1 MKKTKIFAVLF
12 ALVMAATAFAGCD
25 DSKKISTDY
34 PEYADDKAM
43 WIGGWDV
50 PINTLEDYQMAKD
63 MGLTHMFID
72 NFMAKKG
79 TPEYYKQLEY
89 CEQVGLKAILGSDT
103 ALSGAGIGSAENVA
117 IDETDY
123 TQYPA
128 VDMINVWDE
137 PGSDHFGEVKTRI
150 EKYYA
155 LYDGLGKTAPT
166 MYVNLDPAYHKSHQ
180 SNGLE
185 DNIRT
190 YANKYAEQ
198 VLSTVRGRKIIST
211 DIYPLMSSPDGSHFS
226 VLSTWLA
233 DMEALKEV
241 AVSAGAEFMMFV
253 QNYSESN
260 RRNIMSKEDLSFQI
274 YTDMAFGING
284 FSYFTY
290 RQSALNFGGG
300 CVSKDESCTP
310 FDNYYWAKEINAS
323 IAAFDHVFLAF
334 DKWKGVMTVNGTN
347 KIEEWGEEYNNDAF
361 ILANPV
367 KMLDCA
373 TAVTATED
381 TIIGQFEDKDGR
393 SGLMAVNFN
402 DPLDK
407 LEDTVSF
414 SFKNANRA
422 LVYRNGVR
430 KVYEVK
436 NNKLD
441 LTIGVGEGAFVIPLS
456 M

>member
-1 MKKTKIFAVLF
+1 MKFGKKSVI
-12 ALVMAATAFAGCD
+12 ALALAACTAFSLAGCGEPAAEV
-25 DSKKISTDY
+25 Y
-34 PEYADDKAM
+34 PEYTDDKAM

-79 TPEYYKQLEY
+79 TADYYKQLEY
-89 CEQVGLKAILGSDT
+89 CQQVGLKAIVGSDT
-103 ALSGAGIGSAENVA
+103 ALSGAGLGSEENLA
-117 IDETDY
+117 IDETNY
-123 TQYPA
+123 SLYPA

-137 PGSDHFGEVKTRI
+137 PGSAHFGEVATRI
-150 EKYYA
+150 EKYYD
-155 LYDGLGKTAPT
+155 LYEGFGKPAPT
-166 MYVNLDPAYHKSHQ
+166 MYVNLDPAFHTSHA
-180 SNGLE
+180 SLGVE
-185 DNIRT
+185 ESIR
-190 YANKYAEQ
+190 AYAEKFADE
-198 VLSTVRGRKIIST
+198 VLSKVEGRKIIST

-233 DMEALKEV
+233 NMEALKEV
-241 AVSAGAEFMMFV
+241 AVESDAEFMMFV

-260 RRNIMSKEDLSFQI
+260 RRDIMSKADLSFQI

-310 FDNYYWAKEINAS
+310 FENYYWAQEINREIS
-323 IAAFDHVFLAF
+323 SFDHVFLAF
-334 DKWKGVMTVNGTN
+334 DEWKGVMTVNGTN
-347 KIEEWGEEYNNDAF
+347 NLENEEEYNNGCF
-361 ILANPV
+361 LLAHPV
-367 KMLDCA
+367 QKLDCA
-373 TAVTATED
+373 KSVSATED
-381 TIIGQFEDKDGR
+381 TIIGQFADKDKNA
-393 SGLMAVNFN
+393 GLMVVNFN
-402 DPLDK
+402 DPLEH

-414 SFKNANRA
+414 EFENANRA

-436 NNKLD
+436 NNKLS
-441 LTIGVGEGAFVIPLS
+441 LTLDAGEGVFVIPVS
-456 M
+456 I

>member
-1 MKKTKIFAVLF
+1 MKFGKKSVIAL
-12 ALVMAATAFAGCD
+12 ALVACMALSLTGCGG
-25 DSKKISTDY
+25 SSVSEVY

-72 NFMAKKG
+72 NFMAAKG
-79 TPEYYKQLEY
+79 TPDYNKQLEY

-103 ALSGAGIGSAENVA
+103 SLSGAGLGSEANVA

-123 TQYPA
+123 TLYPA
-128 VDMINVWDE
+128 VEMINVWDE
-137 PGSDHFGEVKTRI
+137 PGSLHFGEVATRI
-150 EKYYA
+150 EKYYK
-155 LYDGLGKTAPT
+155 LYGDLGKTAPT
-166 MYVNLDPAYHKSHQ
+166 MYVNLDPAFHTSHQ
-180 SNGLE
+180 SLGQE
-185 DNIRT
+185 ENIRV
-190 YANKYAEQ
+190 YAEKFAEE
-198 VLSTVRGRKIIST
+198 VLTKVQGRKIIST

-241 AVSAGAEFMMFV
+241 AVASDAEFMMFI
-253 QNYSESN
+253 QNYSENN
-260 RRNIMSKEDLSFQI
+260 RRDVLSKEDLTFQI

-310 FDNYYWAKEINAS
+310 FENYYWAKEINAEIS
-323 IAAFDHVFLAF
+323 AFDHVFLAF
-334 DKWKGVMTVNGTN
+334 ETWKGVMPVNGTN
-347 KIEEWGEEYNNDAF
+347 NLEGDEEYNNDCF
-361 ILANPV
+361 LLAHPV
-367 KMLDCA
+367 QKLDCA
-373 TAVTATED
+373 KSVSATED
-381 TIIGQFEDKDGR
+381 TVIGQFEDKDGR
-393 SGLMAVNFN
+393 TGLMVVNFN
-402 DPLDK
+402 DPLDN

-414 SFKNANRA
+414 EFENANRA

-436 NNKLD
+436 NNKLS
-441 LTIGVGEGAFVIPLS
+441 LTLGVGEGVFVIPVML
-456 M
+456 